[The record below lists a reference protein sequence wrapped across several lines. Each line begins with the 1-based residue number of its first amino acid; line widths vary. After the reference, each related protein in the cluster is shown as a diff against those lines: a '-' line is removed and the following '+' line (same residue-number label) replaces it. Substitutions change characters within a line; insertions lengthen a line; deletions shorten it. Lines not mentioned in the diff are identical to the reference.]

1 VNLRSTRRRSFIGR
15 LPFPGGGLLAVGV
28 WILVLAF
35 PGGAWAQSSLAEA
48 REVYETALA
57 TYQEVLDLRDQVLEE
72 HEILMDR
79 LQDARDSG
87 DSDRLQEAMYR
98 VWERGVE
105 LSGLDRQLQAA
116 AAHLEQAGQAYLR
129 SLDEREEV
137 LLDALAETVVPAVRS
152 RLEGEIAELR
162 SRYREVE
169 RRVGTEL
176 VPTIRP
182 LPELT
187 IRPTDGPPQLRIKA
201 TILEDRALEYEAV
214 LAALDEQITERER
227 RMQQE
232 RGREDLLAG
241 ISRFDDDL
249 LTGGG
254 LAGSLPEEGEPLDG
268 PPQRLILADLPLPQQ
283 VAELRELRSRVD
295 GLREEAVTRAR
306 VFRQRAEGGPR

>member
-1 VNLRSTRRRSFIGR
+1 M
-15 LPFPGGGLLAVGV
+15 GV
-28 WILVLAF
+28 WFLVLAF
-35 PGGAWAQSSLAEA
+35 PTGGWAQSSPVEA
-48 REVYETALA
+48 GAVYETALA
-57 TYQEVLDLRDQVLEE
+57 TYQEVLDLRNQVLRE

-116 AAHLEQAGQAYLR
+116 AAHLEQVGQAYLR
-129 SLDEREEV
+129 ALDEREEA
-137 LLDALAETVVPAVRS
+137 LLDQLAEAVAPATRS
-152 RLEGEIAELR
+152 RLEGEIADLR
-162 SRYREVE
+162 TRYREVE
-169 RRVGTEL
+169 RRVGSEL

-187 IRPTDGPPQLRIKA
+187 IQPRDGPQQLEVKA
-201 TILEDRALEYEAV
+201 RILEDRAEEYEAV
-214 LAALDEQITERER
+214 LTALEDQIAQRER
-227 RMQQE
+227 RIQQE

-254 LAGSLPEEGEPLDG
+254 LAGSLPEEGEPLEGG
-268 PPQRLILADLPLPQQ
+268 PERLILADLPLPQQ
-283 VAELRELRSRVD
+283 VAELRELRDRVD